1 MIKEKIINCTIKC
14 LQRDGLRFSIDLIAK
29 ELKISK
35 KTIYKN
41 FATKEE
47 LALAVYEQ
55 FYLKCNKSIS
65 QIIKAHNKDEKVSLL
80 SIYYESFLMIKKDIF
95 NKFTLNASIESFSL
109 NEHEK
114 LWNSISTI
122 LNFNNKEISKIII
135 DGSFEKLSS
144 SNLSPKMIIEELVKI
159 L

>member
-1 MIKEKIINCTIKC
+1 MFCDILIK
-14 LQRDGLRFSIDLIAK
+14 R
-29 ELKISK
+29 LK
-35 KTIYKN
+35 
-41 FATKEE
+41 
-47 LALAVYEQ
+47 
-55 FYLKCNKSIS
+55 
-65 QIIKAHNKDEKVSLL
+65 
-80 SIYYESFLMIKKDIF
+80 M
-95 NKFTLNASIESFSL
+95 FT
-109 NEHEK
+109 HEK